1 MTRLFISFVFALLL
15 GGYGMCTA
23 EARAAGSD
31 VATLIVSHTT
41 KMCAQCQLGPDA
53 ALIQVRTPSGK
64 IVWSSIAGQEP
75 ERLPLQAGHW
85 QITYFCP
92 GIADFEGH
100 QEIVV
105 EPGISYIVSCG
116 KLPNYPLKLR
126 RTSGAPNH
134 SFEADGYAAAQLK
147 R

>member
-1 MTRLFISFVFALLL
+1 MPRLFIAIVFAFLLSCCVM
-15 GGYGMCTA
+15 GTA
-23 EARAAGSD
+23 ESRPAGSG

-41 KMCAQCQLGPDA
+41 NWCSHCKLGPDV
-53 ALIQVRTPSGK
+53 ALIQVRRTSGQ

-105 EPGISYIVSCG
+105 ESGISYIVSCG
-116 KLPNYPLKLR
+116 KLPNYPLQLR
-126 RTSGAPNH
+126 RDSDVPP
-134 SFEADGYAAAQLK
+134 L
-147 R
+147 